1 MSKYRHVGAI
11 WLVINAVIG
20 VSILIGVAAAG
31 PAAQSEE
38 SAGQAAADATKPTA
52 CKRTILPHCR
62 GRRPHRRRTR
72 RPQRPRRHRI
82 LVQFET
88 CRSDQASRSVDAG
101 FENTVLLVTAT
112 APWRGLM
119 ERARH
124 ANAMHANLFIA
135 VHHDS
140 VPDQL
145 IETWQYEGQENH
157 FSDRFSGYSIFVSN
171 DNADRSGSL
180 AFGHLLGKNLQA
192 RGLQYTPHYTLP
204 LMGRYRHQLL
214 DADAGVYRYDQLLVL
229 RHTAMP
235 AVLLEAGSI
244 VNRKEELELAT
255 DDRRALTANAVTAA
269 VADFCGMRAHP
280 SGEPPLKRALSAK
293 PMTAGRGGPAGLAR

>member
-52 CKRTILPHCR
+52 CKRPSFRIVVDVGHTVDVPGALSAR
-62 GRRPHRRRTR
+62 GVTEYSFNLKLAEAIK
-72 RPQRPRRHRI
+72 QS
-82 LVQFET
+82 L
-88 CRSDQASRSVDAG
+88 VDAG

-119 ERARH
+119 ERARR

>member
-31 PAAQSEE
+31 PGAQSEE
-38 SAGQAAADATKPTA
+38 SAGQAAAYATKPTA
-52 CKRTILPHCR
+52 CKRPSFRIVVDVGHTVDVPGALSAR
-62 GRRPHRRRTR
+62 GVTEYSFNLKLAEAIK
-72 RPQRPRRHRI
+72 QS
-82 LVQFET
+82 L
-88 CRSDQASRSVDAG
+88 VDAG
-101 FENTVLLVTAT
+101 FDNTVLLVTAA

-119 ERARH
+119 ERARR

-180 AFGHLLGKNLQA
+180 TFGHMLGKNLQA
-192 RGLQYTPHYTLP
+192 RGLQYTAHYTLP

-229 RHTAMP
+229 RHTSMP

-269 VADFCGMRAHP
+269 VVDFCEMRAHP
-280 SGEPPLKRALSAK
+280 SDEPPVKRSFSAK
-293 PMTAGRGGPAGLAR
+293 PMATGRGSPAGLAR